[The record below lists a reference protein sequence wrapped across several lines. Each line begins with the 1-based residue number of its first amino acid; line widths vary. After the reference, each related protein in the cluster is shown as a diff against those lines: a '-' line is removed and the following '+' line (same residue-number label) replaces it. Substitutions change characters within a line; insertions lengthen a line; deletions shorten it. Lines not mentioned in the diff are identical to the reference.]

1 MRDGQA
7 HPAFGDSERKNL
19 TKYVGKRL
27 LQLIPI
33 LLGLTFL
40 VFTLLYIAPGD
51 PAQRKLTA
59 QGIAVSEQVLEQT
72 REEMGLNRPF
82 LVRYGDW
89 LLGVLRGDFGVSY
102 KDGMPVLPKLMR
114 CMGNT
119 LVLAVSSLLL
129 ALVVSVPLGVL
140 TAARQ
145 NRFLD
150 HLVRLLTFVG
160 NAMPNFLLSVLL
172 MYVLCI
178 KIDLFPVIARGTV
191 QGLALPTLALAIPMA
206 SRFVRQIRAEVL
218 EELGKPYVA
227 GALARGVAMR
237 TVLLRDVLRNTLSS
251 VLTIVGL
258 SIGTL
263 MGGSVVVETIFRWP
277 GVGKLVMDAITA
289 RDFPVIQGFVL
300 LMAIIYV
307 GINLLTDISYHAL
320 DPRVELE

>member
-1 MRDGQA
+1 M
-7 HPAFGDSERKNL
+7 

-72 REEMGLNRPF
+72 REDMGLNRPF

-89 LLGVLRGDFGVSY
+89 VLGVLRGDFGTSY

-114 CMGNT
+114 GMGNT
-119 LVLAVSSLLL
+119 LVLAVSSLVL
-129 ALVVSVPLGVL
+129 ALAVSVPLGVL
-140 TAARQ
+140 TAARHD
-145 NRFLD
+145 RFLD

-160 NAMPNFLLSVLL
+160 NALPNFLLSVLL
-172 MYVLCI
+172 MYAFCI
-178 KIDLFPVIARGTV
+178 KANLFPVIAEGTV
-191 QGLALPTLALAIPMA
+191 QGLALPALALAIPMA
-206 SRFVRQIRAEVL
+206 SRFIRQIRAEVL
-218 EELGKPYVA
+218 EEMGKPYVA
-227 GALARGVAMR
+227 GALARGVPLR
-237 TVLLRDVLRNTLSS
+237 TVLLRDVLRNTLGS

-258 SIGTL
+258 SAGTL

-277 GVGKLVMDAITA
+277 GAGKLVMDAITA
-289 RDFPVIQGFVL
+289 RDFPMIQGFVL

-307 GINLLTDISYHAL
+307 VINLLTDISYRAL

>member
-1 MRDGQA
+1 MT
-7 HPAFGDSERKNL
+7 N
-19 TKYVGKRL
+19 YVGKRL

-33 LLGLTFL
+33 LIGLTFL

-59 QGIAVSEQVLEQT
+59 QGVAVSKQVLEQT

-89 LLGVLRGDFGVSY
+89 LLGVLRGDFGASY

-114 CMGNT
+114 CMGKT
-119 LVLAVSSLLL
+119 LVLAAGSLLL

-140 TAARQ
+140 TAAR
-145 NRFLD
+145 RGGVID
-150 HLVRLLTFVG
+150 RLVRLLTFVG
-160 NAMPNFLLSVLL
+160 NAMPNFLVSVLL
-172 MYVLCI
+172 MYYLCI
-178 KIDLFPVIARGTV
+178 QVNLFPVIAKGTV
-191 QGLALPTLALAIPMA
+191 QGLFLPALALAIPMA
-206 SRFVRQIRAEVL
+206 SRFIRQIRAEVL

-237 TVLLRDVLRNTLSS
+237 TVLVHDVLRNALSG

-258 SIGTL
+258 SVGTL

-277 GVGKLVMDAITA
+277 GVSQLVMDAISA

-300 LMAIIYV
+300 LMAVIYV
-307 GINLLTDISYHAL
+307 VVNLLTDLSYRAL

>member
-1 MRDGQA
+1 MT
-7 HPAFGDSERKNL
+7 N
-19 TKYVGKRL
+19 YVGKRL

-33 LLGLTFL
+33 LIGLTFL

-59 QGIAVSEQVLEQT
+59 QGVAVSEEVLEQT

-89 LLGVLRGDFGVSY
+89 LLGVLRGDFGASY

-114 CMGNT
+114 CMGKT
-119 LVLAVSSLLL
+119 LVLAAGSLLL

-140 TAARQ
+140 TAAR
-145 NRFLD
+145 RGGVIDCLI
-150 HLVRLLTFVG
+150 RLLTFVG
-160 NAMPNFLLSVLL
+160 NAMPNFLVSVLL
-172 MYVLCI
+172 MYYLCI
-178 KIDLFPVIARGTV
+178 QVNLFPVIAKGTV
-191 QGLALPTLALAIPMA
+191 QGLFLPALALAIPMA
-206 SRFVRQIRAEVL
+206 SRFIRQIRAEVL

-237 TVLLRDVLRNTLSS
+237 TVLFHDVLRNALSG

-258 SIGTL
+258 SVGTL

-277 GVGKLVMDAITA
+277 GVGQLVMDAISA

-300 LMAIIYV
+300 LMAVIYV
-307 GINLLTDISYHAL
+307 VVNLLTDLSYRAL

>member
-1 MRDGQA
+1 MT
-7 HPAFGDSERKNL
+7 N
-19 TKYVGKRL
+19 YVGKRL

-33 LLGLTFL
+33 LIGLTFL

-59 QGIAVSEQVLEQT
+59 QGVAVSEQVLEQT

-89 LLGVLRGDFGVSY
+89 LLGVLRGDFGASY

-119 LVLAVSSLLL
+119 LVLAAGSLLL

-140 TAARQ
+140 TAAR
-145 NRFLD
+145 RGGVID
-150 HLVRLLTFVG
+150 RLVRLLTFVG
-160 NAMPNFLLSVLL
+160 NAMPNFLVSVLL
-172 MYVLCI
+172 MYYLCI
-178 KIDLFPVIARGTV
+178 QVNLFPVIAKGTV
-191 QGLALPTLALAIPMA
+191 QGLFLPALALAIPMA
-206 SRFVRQIRAEVL
+206 SRFIRQIRAEVL

-227 GALARGVAMR
+227 GALARGVSMR
-237 TVLLRDVLRNTLSS
+237 TVLVHDVLRNTLSG

-258 SIGTL
+258 SVGTL

-277 GVGKLVMDAITA
+277 GIGQLVMDAISA

-300 LMAIIYV
+300 LMAVIYV
-307 GINLLTDISYHAL
+307 VVNLLTDLSYRAL
-320 DPRVELE
+320 DPRVDLE

>member
-1 MRDGQA
+1 MT
-7 HPAFGDSERKNL
+7 N
-19 TKYVGKRL
+19 YVGKRL

-33 LLGLTFL
+33 LIGLTFL

-59 QGIAVSEQVLEQT
+59 QGVAVSKQVLEQT

-89 LLGVLRGDFGVSY
+89 LLGVLRGDFGASY

-114 CMGNT
+114 CMGKT
-119 LVLAVSSLLL
+119 LVLAAGSLLL

-140 TAARQ
+140 TAAR
-145 NRFLD
+145 RGGVID
-150 HLVRLLTFVG
+150 RLVRLLTFVG
-160 NAMPNFLLSVLL
+160 NAMPNFLVSVLL
-172 MYVLCI
+172 MYYLCI
-178 KIDLFPVIARGTV
+178 QVNLFPVIAKGTV
-191 QGLALPTLALAIPMA
+191 QGLFLPALALAIPMA
-206 SRFVRQIRAEVL
+206 SRFIRQIRAEVL

-237 TVLLRDVLRNTLSS
+237 TVLVHDVLRNTLSG

-258 SIGTL
+258 SVGTL
-263 MGGSVVVETIFRWP
+263 MGGSVVVDTIFRWP
-277 GVGKLVMDAITA
+277 GIGQLVMDAISA

-300 LMAIIYV
+300 LMAVIYV
-307 GINLLTDISYHAL
+307 VVNLLTDLSYRAL

>member
-1 MRDGQA
+1 MT
-7 HPAFGDSERKNL
+7 N
-19 TKYVGKRL
+19 YVGKRL

-33 LLGLTFL
+33 LIGLTFL

-59 QGIAVSEQVLEQT
+59 QGVAVSEQVLEQT

-89 LLGVLRGDFGVSY
+89 LLGVLRGDFGASY

-114 CMGNT
+114 CMGKT
-119 LVLAVSSLLL
+119 LVLAAGSLLL

-140 TAARQ
+140 TAAR
-145 NRFLD
+145 RGGVID
-150 HLVRLLTFVG
+150 RLVRLLTFVG
-160 NAMPNFLLSVLL
+160 NAMPNFLVSVLL
-172 MYVLCI
+172 MYYLCI
-178 KIDLFPVIARGTV
+178 QVNLFPVIAKGTV
-191 QGLALPTLALAIPMA
+191 QGLFLPALALAIPMA
-206 SRFVRQIRAEVL
+206 SRFIRQIRAEVL

-237 TVLLRDVLRNTLSS
+237 TVLVHDVLRNALSG

-258 SIGTL
+258 SVGTL

-277 GVGKLVMDAITA
+277 GVGQLVMDAISA

-300 LMAIIYV
+300 LMAVIYV
-307 GINLLTDISYHAL
+307 VVNLLTDLSYRAL

>member
-1 MRDGQA
+1 MT
-7 HPAFGDSERKNL
+7 N
-19 TKYVGKRL
+19 YVGKRL

-33 LLGLTFL
+33 LIGLTFL

-59 QGIAVSEQVLEQT
+59 QGVAVSKQVLEQT

-89 LLGVLRGDFGVSY
+89 LLGVLRGDFGASY

-114 CMGNT
+114 CMGKT
-119 LVLAVSSLLL
+119 LVLAAGSLLL
-129 ALVVSVPLGVL
+129 ALVVSVLLGVL
-140 TAARQ
+140 TAAR
-145 NRFLD
+145 RGGVID
-150 HLVRLLTFVG
+150 RLVRLLTFVG
-160 NAMPNFLLSVLL
+160 NAMPNFLVSVLL
-172 MYVLCI
+172 MYYLCI
-178 KIDLFPVIARGTV
+178 QVNLFPVIAKGTV
-191 QGLALPTLALAIPMA
+191 QGLFLPALALAIPMA
-206 SRFVRQIRAEVL
+206 SRFIRQIRAEVL

-237 TVLLRDVLRNTLSS
+237 TVLVHDVLRNTLSG

-258 SIGTL
+258 SVGTL

-277 GVGKLVMDAITA
+277 GIGQLVMDAISA

-300 LMAIIYV
+300 LMAVIYV
-307 GINLLTDISYHAL
+307 VVNLLTDLSYRAL

>member
-1 MRDGQA
+1 MT
-7 HPAFGDSERKNL
+7 N
-19 TKYVGKRL
+19 YVGKRL

-33 LLGLTFL
+33 LIGLTFL

-59 QGIAVSEQVLEQT
+59 QGVAVSEQVLEQT

-89 LLGVLRGDFGVSY
+89 LLGVLRGDFGASY

-119 LVLAVSSLLL
+119 LVLAAGSLLL

-140 TAARQ
+140 TAAR
-145 NRFLD
+145 RGGVID
-150 HLVRLLTFVG
+150 RLVRLLTFVG
-160 NAMPNFLLSVLL
+160 NAMPNFLVSVLL
-172 MYVLCI
+172 MYYLCI
-178 KIDLFPVIARGTV
+178 QVNLFPVIAKGTV
-191 QGLALPTLALAIPMA
+191 QGLFLPALALAIPMA
-206 SRFVRQIRAEVL
+206 SRFIRQIRAEVL

-237 TVLLRDVLRNTLSS
+237 TVLVHDVLRNALSG

-258 SIGTL
+258 SVGTL

-277 GVGKLVMDAITA
+277 GVGQLVMDAISA

-300 LMAIIYV
+300 LMAVIYV
-307 GINLLTDISYHAL
+307 VVNLLTDLSYRVL

>member
-1 MRDGQA
+1 MT
-7 HPAFGDSERKNL
+7 N
-19 TKYVGKRL
+19 YVGKRL

-33 LLGLTFL
+33 LIGLTFL

-59 QGIAVSEQVLEQT
+59 QGVAVSEQVLEQT

-89 LLGVLRGDFGVSY
+89 LLGVLRGDFGASY

-119 LVLAVSSLLL
+119 LVLAAGSLLL

-140 TAARQ
+140 TAAR
-145 NRFLD
+145 RGGVID
-150 HLVRLLTFVG
+150 RLVRLLTFVG
-160 NAMPNFLLSVLL
+160 NAMPNFLVSVLL
-172 MYVLCI
+172 MYYLCI
-178 KIDLFPVIARGTV
+178 QVNLFPVIAKGTV
-191 QGLALPTLALAIPMA
+191 QGLFLPALALAIPMA
-206 SRFVRQIRAEVL
+206 SRFIRQIRAEVL

-237 TVLLRDVLRNTLSS
+237 TVLVQDVLRNTLSG

-258 SIGTL
+258 SVGTL

-277 GVGKLVMDAITA
+277 GVGQLVMDAISA

-300 LMAIIYV
+300 LMAVIYV
-307 GINLLTDISYHAL
+307 VVNLLTDLSYRAL

>member
-1 MRDGQA
+1 MT
-7 HPAFGDSERKNL
+7 N
-19 TKYVGKRL
+19 YVGKRL

-33 LLGLTFL
+33 LIGLTFL

-59 QGIAVSEQVLEQT
+59 QGVAVSEQVLEQT

-89 LLGVLRGDFGVSY
+89 LLGVLRGDFGASY

-119 LVLAVSSLLL
+119 LVLAAGSLLL

-140 TAARQ
+140 TAAR
-145 NRFLD
+145 RGGVID
-150 HLVRLLTFVG
+150 RLVRLLTFVG
-160 NAMPNFLLSVLL
+160 NAMPNFLVSVLL
-172 MYVLCI
+172 MYYLCI
-178 KIDLFPVIARGTV
+178 QVNLFPVIAKGTV
-191 QGLALPTLALAIPMA
+191 QGLFLPALALAIPMA
-206 SRFVRQIRAEVL
+206 SRFIRQIRAEVL

-227 GALARGVAMR
+227 GALTRGVAMR
-237 TVLLRDVLRNTLSS
+237 TVLVHDVLRNTLSG

-258 SIGTL
+258 SVGTL

-277 GVGKLVMDAITA
+277 GIGQLVMDAISA

-300 LMAIIYV
+300 LMAVIYV
-307 GINLLTDISYHAL
+307 VVNLLTDLSYRVL

>member
-1 MRDGQA
+1 M
-7 HPAFGDSERKNL
+7 
-19 TKYVGKRL
+19 TKYAGKRL
-27 LQLIPI
+27 LQLIPL

-89 LLGVLRGDFGVSY
+89 LLGVLQGDFGTSY

-114 CMGNT
+114 GMGNT
-119 LVLAVSSLLL
+119 LTLAVSSLLL
-129 ALVVSVPLGVL
+129 ALAVSVPLGVL
-140 TAARQ
+140 TAAR
-145 NRFLD
+145 RGRAID

-172 MYVLCI
+172 MYFLCI
-178 KIDLFPVIARGTV
+178 RVNLFPVIAAGTA
-191 QGLALPTLALAIPMA
+191 QGLFLPTLALAIPMS
-206 SRFVRQIRAEVL
+206 SRFIRQIRAEVL

-237 TVLLRDVLRNTLSS
+237 TVLVHDVLRNTLSG

-258 SIGTL
+258 SVGTL

-300 LMAIIYV
+300 LMAVIYV
-307 GINLLTDISYHAL
+307 VINLLTDLSYHAL
-320 DPRVELE
+320 DPRVELK

>member
-1 MRDGQA
+1 MT
-7 HPAFGDSERKNL
+7 N
-19 TKYVGKRL
+19 YVGKRL

-33 LLGLTFL
+33 LIGLTFL

-59 QGIAVSEQVLEQT
+59 QGVAVSEQVLEQT

-89 LLGVLRGDFGVSY
+89 LLGVLRGDFGASY

-119 LVLAVSSLLL
+119 LVLAAGSLLL

-140 TAARQ
+140 TAAR
-145 NRFLD
+145 RGGVID
-150 HLVRLLTFVG
+150 RLVRLLTFVG
-160 NAMPNFLLSVLL
+160 NAMPNFLVSVLL
-172 MYVLCI
+172 MYYLCI
-178 KIDLFPVIARGTV
+178 QVNLFPVIAKGTV
-191 QGLALPTLALAIPMA
+191 QGLFLPALALAIPMA
-206 SRFVRQIRAEVL
+206 SRFIRQIRAEVL

-227 GALARGVAMR
+227 GALTRGVAMR
-237 TVLLRDVLRNTLSS
+237 TVLVHDVLRNTLSG

-258 SIGTL
+258 SVGTL

-277 GVGKLVMDAITA
+277 GIGQLVMDAISA

-300 LMAIIYV
+300 LMAVIYV
-307 GINLLTDISYHAL
+307 VVNLLTDLSYRAL

>member
-1 MRDGQA
+1 M
-7 HPAFGDSERKNL
+7 
-19 TKYVGKRL
+19 GKRL

-33 LLGLTFL
+33 LIGLTFL

-59 QGIAVSEQVLEQT
+59 QGVAVSEQVLEQT

-89 LLGVLRGDFGVSY
+89 LLGVLRGDFGASY

-114 CMGNT
+114 CMGKT
-119 LVLAVSSLLL
+119 LVLAAGSLLL

-140 TAARQ
+140 TAARSGGVID
-145 NRFLD
+145 R
-150 HLVRLLTFVG
+150 LVRLLTFVG
-160 NAMPNFLLSVLL
+160 NAMPNFLVSVLL
-172 MYVLCI
+172 MYYLCI
-178 KIDLFPVIARGTV
+178 QVNLFPVIAKGTV
-191 QGLALPTLALAIPMA
+191 QGLFLPALALAIPMA
-206 SRFVRQIRAEVL
+206 SRFIRQIRAEVL

-237 TVLLRDVLRNTLSS
+237 TVLVHDVLRNALSG

-258 SIGTL
+258 SVGTL

-277 GVGKLVMDAITA
+277 GVGQLVMDAISA

-300 LMAIIYV
+300 LMAVIYV
-307 GINLLTDISYHAL
+307 VVNLLTDLSYRAL

>member
-1 MRDGQA
+1 MT
-7 HPAFGDSERKNL
+7 N
-19 TKYVGKRL
+19 YVGKRL

-33 LLGLTFL
+33 LIGLTFL

-59 QGIAVSEQVLEQT
+59 QGVAVSEQVLEQT

-89 LLGVLRGDFGVSY
+89 LLGVLRGDFGASY

-119 LVLAVSSLLL
+119 LVLAAGSLLL

-140 TAARQ
+140 TAARSGGVID
-145 NRFLD
+145 R
-150 HLVRLLTFVG
+150 LVRLLTFVG
-160 NAMPNFLLSVLL
+160 NAMPNFLVSVLL
-172 MYVLCI
+172 MYYLCI
-178 KIDLFPVIARGTV
+178 QVNLFPVIAKGTV
-191 QGLALPTLALAIPMA
+191 QGLFLPALALAIPMA
-206 SRFVRQIRAEVL
+206 SRFIRQIRAEVL

-237 TVLLRDVLRNTLSS
+237 TVLVHDVLRNTLSG

-258 SIGTL
+258 SVGTL

-277 GVGKLVMDAITA
+277 GIGQLVMDAISA

-300 LMAIIYV
+300 LMAVIYV
-307 GINLLTDISYHAL
+307 VVNLLTDLSYRAL

>member
-1 MRDGQA
+1 MT
-7 HPAFGDSERKNL
+7 N
-19 TKYVGKRL
+19 YVGKRL

-33 LLGLTFL
+33 LIGLTFL

-59 QGIAVSEQVLEQT
+59 QGVAVSEQVLEQT

-89 LLGVLRGDFGVSY
+89 LLGVLRGDFGASY
-102 KDGMPVLPKLMR
+102 KDGMPVMPKLMR

-119 LVLAVSSLLL
+119 LVLAAGSLLL

-140 TAARQ
+140 TAAR
-145 NRFLD
+145 RGGVID
-150 HLVRLLTFVG
+150 RLVRLLTFVG
-160 NAMPNFLLSVLL
+160 NAMPNFLVSVLL
-172 MYVLCI
+172 MYYLCI
-178 KIDLFPVIARGTV
+178 QVNLFPVIAKGTV
-191 QGLALPTLALAIPMA
+191 QGLFLPALALAIPMA
-206 SRFVRQIRAEVL
+206 SRFIRQIRAEVL

-237 TVLLRDVLRNTLSS
+237 TVLVHDVLRNTLSG

-258 SIGTL
+258 SVGTL

-277 GVGKLVMDAITA
+277 GIGQLVMDAISA

-300 LMAIIYV
+300 LMAVIYV
-307 GINLLTDISYHAL
+307 VVNLLTDLSYRAL

>member
-1 MRDGQA
+1 MT
-7 HPAFGDSERKNL
+7 N
-19 TKYVGKRL
+19 YVGKRL

-33 LLGLTFL
+33 LIGLTFL

-59 QGIAVSEQVLEQT
+59 QGVAVSKQVLEQT

-89 LLGVLRGDFGVSY
+89 LLGVLRGDFGASY

-114 CMGNT
+114 CMGKT
-119 LVLAVSSLLL
+119 LVLAAGSLLL

-140 TAARQ
+140 TAAR
-145 NRFLD
+145 RGGVID
-150 HLVRLLTFVG
+150 RLVRLLTFVG
-160 NAMPNFLLSVLL
+160 NAMPNFLVSVLL
-172 MYVLCI
+172 MYYLCI
-178 KIDLFPVIARGTV
+178 QVNLFPVIAKGTV
-191 QGLALPTLALAIPMA
+191 QGLFLPALALAIPMA
-206 SRFVRQIRAEVL
+206 SRFIRQIRAEVL

-237 TVLLRDVLRNTLSS
+237 TVLVHDVLRNTLSG

-258 SIGTL
+258 SVGTL

-277 GVGKLVMDAITA
+277 GIGQLVMDAISA

-300 LMAIIYV
+300 LMAVIYV
-307 GINLLTDISYHAL
+307 VVNLLTDLSYRAL

>member
-1 MRDGQA
+1 M
-7 HPAFGDSERKNL
+7 

-33 LLGLTFL
+33 ILGLTFL

-59 QGIAVSEQVLEQT
+59 QGVAVSEQVLEQT

-82 LVRYGDW
+82 LVRYGEW
-89 LLGVLRGDFGVSY
+89 LLGVLRGDFGASY

-119 LVLAVSSLLL
+119 LVLAASSLLL
-129 ALVVSVPLGVL
+129 ALAVSVPLGVL

-145 NRFLD
+145 DRFLD

-172 MYVLCI
+172 MYYLCI
-178 KIDLFPVIARGTV
+178 KADLFPVIAKGTV
-191 QGLALPTLALAIPMA
+191 QGLFLPTLALAIPMA
-206 SRFVRQIRAEVL
+206 SRFIRQIRAEVL

-237 TVLLRDVLRNTLSS
+237 TVLWHDVLRNTLSS
-251 VLTIVGL
+251 VFTIVGL
-258 SIGTL
+258 SVGTL

-277 GVGKLVMDAITA
+277 GVGKLVMDSITA

-300 LMAIIYV
+300 LMAVIYV
-307 GINLLTDISYHAL
+307 VINLLTDISYHAL

>member
-1 MRDGQA
+1 MT
-7 HPAFGDSERKNL
+7 N
-19 TKYVGKRL
+19 YVGKRL

-33 LLGLTFL
+33 LIGLTFL

-59 QGIAVSEQVLEQT
+59 QGVAVSEQVLEQT

-89 LLGVLRGDFGVSY
+89 LLGVLRGDFGASY

-114 CMGNT
+114 CMGKT
-119 LVLAVSSLLL
+119 LVLAAGSLLL

-140 TAARQ
+140 TAAR
-145 NRFLD
+145 RGGVIDRLI
-150 HLVRLLTFVG
+150 RLLTFVG
-160 NAMPNFLLSVLL
+160 NAMPNFLVSVLL
-172 MYVLCI
+172 MYYLCI
-178 KIDLFPVIARGTV
+178 QVNLFPVIAKGTV
-191 QGLALPTLALAIPMA
+191 QGLFLPALALAIPMA
-206 SRFVRQIRAEVL
+206 SRFIRQIRAEVL

-237 TVLLRDVLRNTLSS
+237 TVLVHDVLRNTLSG

-258 SIGTL
+258 SVGTL

-277 GVGKLVMDAITA
+277 GVGQLVMDAISA

-300 LMAIIYV
+300 LMAVIYV
-307 GINLLTDISYHAL
+307 VVNLLTDLSYRAL

>member
-1 MRDGQA
+1 MT
-7 HPAFGDSERKNL
+7 N
-19 TKYVGKRL
+19 YVGKRL

-33 LLGLTFL
+33 LIGLTFL

-59 QGIAVSEQVLEQT
+59 QGVAVSEQVLEQT

-89 LLGVLRGDFGVSY
+89 LLGVLRGDFGASY

-119 LVLAVSSLLL
+119 LVLAAGSLLL

-140 TAARQ
+140 TAAR
-145 NRFLD
+145 RGGVID
-150 HLVRLLTFVG
+150 RLVRLLTFVG
-160 NAMPNFLLSVLL
+160 NAMPNFLVSVLL
-172 MYVLCI
+172 MYYLCI
-178 KIDLFPVIARGTV
+178 QVNLFPVIAKGTV
-191 QGLALPTLALAIPMA
+191 QGLFLPALALAIPMA
-206 SRFVRQIRAEVL
+206 SRFIRQIRAEVL

-227 GALARGVAMR
+227 GALARGVSMR
-237 TVLLRDVLRNTLSS
+237 TALVHDVLRNTLSG

-258 SIGTL
+258 SVGTL

-277 GVGKLVMDAITA
+277 GVGQLVMDAISA

-300 LMAIIYV
+300 LMAVIYV
-307 GINLLTDISYHAL
+307 VVNLLTDLSYRAL

>member
-1 MRDGQA
+1 MT
-7 HPAFGDSERKNL
+7 N
-19 TKYVGKRL
+19 YVGKRL

-33 LLGLTFL
+33 LIGLTFL

-59 QGIAVSEQVLEQT
+59 QGVAVSEQVLEQT

-89 LLGVLRGDFGVSY
+89 LLGVLRGDFGASY

-119 LVLAVSSLLL
+119 LVLAAGSLLL

-140 TAARQ
+140 TAAR
-145 NRFLD
+145 RGGVID
-150 HLVRLLTFVG
+150 RLVRLLTFVG
-160 NAMPNFLLSVLL
+160 NAMPNFLVSVLL
-172 MYVLCI
+172 MYYLCI
-178 KIDLFPVIARGTV
+178 QVNLFPVIAKGTV
-191 QGLALPTLALAIPMA
+191 QGLFLPALALAIPMA
-206 SRFVRQIRAEVL
+206 SRFIRQIRAEVL

-237 TVLLRDVLRNTLSS
+237 TVLVHDVLRNTLSG

-258 SIGTL
+258 SVGTL

-277 GVGKLVMDAITA
+277 GVGQLVMDAISA

-300 LMAIIYV
+300 LMAVIYV
-307 GINLLTDISYHAL
+307 VVNLLTDLSYRAL

>member
-1 MRDGQA
+1 M
-7 HPAFGDSERKNL
+7 
-19 TKYVGKRL
+19 GKRL

-33 LLGLTFL
+33 LIGLTFL

-59 QGIAVSEQVLEQT
+59 QGVAVSEQVLEQT

-89 LLGVLRGDFGVSY
+89 LLGVLRGDFGASY

-119 LVLAVSSLLL
+119 LVLAAGSLLL

-140 TAARQ
+140 TAAR
-145 NRFLD
+145 RGGVID
-150 HLVRLLTFVG
+150 RLVRLLTFVG
-160 NAMPNFLLSVLL
+160 NAMPNFLVSVLL
-172 MYVLCI
+172 MYYLCI
-178 KIDLFPVIARGTV
+178 QVNLFPVIAKGTV
-191 QGLALPTLALAIPMA
+191 QGLFLPALALAIPMA
-206 SRFVRQIRAEVL
+206 SRFIRQIRAEVL

-237 TVLLRDVLRNTLSS
+237 TVLVHDVLRNTLSG

-258 SIGTL
+258 SVGTL

-277 GVGKLVMDAITA
+277 GVGQLVMDAISA

-300 LMAIIYV
+300 LMAVIYV
-307 GINLLTDISYHAL
+307 VVNLLTDLSYRVL

>member
-1 MRDGQA
+1 MT
-7 HPAFGDSERKNL
+7 N
-19 TKYVGKRL
+19 YVGKRL

-33 LLGLTFL
+33 LIGLTFL

-59 QGIAVSEQVLEQT
+59 QGVAVSEQVLEQT

-89 LLGVLRGDFGVSY
+89 LLGVLRGDFGASY

-119 LVLAVSSLLL
+119 LVLAAGSLLL

-140 TAARQ
+140 TAAR
-145 NRFLD
+145 RGGVID
-150 HLVRLLTFVG
+150 RLVRLLTFVG
-160 NAMPNFLLSVLL
+160 NAMPNFLVSVLL
-172 MYVLCI
+172 MYYLCI
-178 KIDLFPVIARGTV
+178 QVNLFPVIAKGTV
-191 QGLALPTLALAIPMA
+191 QGLFLPALALAIPMA
-206 SRFVRQIRAEVL
+206 SRFIRQIRAEVL

-227 GALARGVAMR
+227 GALARGVSMR
-237 TVLLRDVLRNTLSS
+237 TVLVQDVLRNTLSG

-258 SIGTL
+258 SVGTL

-277 GVGKLVMDAITA
+277 GVGQLVMDAISA

-300 LMAIIYV
+300 LMAVIYV
-307 GINLLTDISYHAL
+307 VVNLLTDLSYRAL

>member
-1 MRDGQA
+1 M
-7 HPAFGDSERKNL
+7 

-33 LLGLTFL
+33 ILGLTFL

-82 LVRYGDW
+82 LVRYGEW
-89 LLGVLRGDFGVSY
+89 LLGVLRGDFGTSY

-119 LVLAVSSLLL
+119 LVLAASSLVL

-140 TAARQ
+140 TAARHD
-145 NRFLD
+145 RFLD
-150 HLVRLLTFVG
+150 HIVRLLTFVG

-178 KIDLFPVIARGTV
+178 KADLFPVIAKGTV
-191 QGLALPTLALAIPMA
+191 QGLFLPTLALAIPMA
-206 SRFVRQIRAEVL
+206 SRFIRQIRAEVL

-237 TVLLRDVLRNTLSS
+237 TVLWHDVLRNTLSS
-251 VLTIVGL
+251 VFTIVGL
-258 SIGTL
+258 SVGTL
-263 MGGSVVVETIFRWP
+263 MGGSVVVETIFRWS
-277 GVGKLVMDAITA
+277 GVGKLVMDSITA
-289 RDFPVIQGFVL
+289 RDFPMIQGFVL
-300 LMAIIYV
+300 LMAVIYV
-307 GINLLTDISYHAL
+307 VINLLTDISYHAL

>member
-1 MRDGQA
+1 MT
-7 HPAFGDSERKNL
+7 N
-19 TKYVGKRL
+19 YVGKRL

-33 LLGLTFL
+33 LIGLTFL

-59 QGIAVSEQVLEQT
+59 QGVAVSEQVLEQT

-89 LLGVLRGDFGVSY
+89 LLGVLRGDFGASY

-114 CMGNT
+114 CMGKT
-119 LVLAVSSLLL
+119 LVLAAGSLLL

-140 TAARQ
+140 TAAR
-145 NRFLD
+145 RGGVID
-150 HLVRLLTFVG
+150 RLVRLLTFVG
-160 NAMPNFLLSVLL
+160 NAMPNFLVSVLL
-172 MYVLCI
+172 MYYLCI
-178 KIDLFPVIARGTV
+178 QVNLFPVIAKGTV
-191 QGLALPTLALAIPMA
+191 QGLFLPALALAIPMA
-206 SRFVRQIRAEVL
+206 SRFIRQIRAEVL

-237 TVLLRDVLRNTLSS
+237 TVLVHDVLRNTLSG

-258 SIGTL
+258 SVGTL

-277 GVGKLVMDAITA
+277 GIGQLVMDAISA

-300 LMAIIYV
+300 LMAVIYV
-307 GINLLTDISYHAL
+307 VVNLLTDLSYRAL

>member
-1 MRDGQA
+1 MT
-7 HPAFGDSERKNL
+7 N
-19 TKYVGKRL
+19 YVGKRL

-33 LLGLTFL
+33 LIGLTFL

-59 QGIAVSEQVLEQT
+59 QGVAVSEQVLEQT

-89 LLGVLRGDFGVSY
+89 LLGVLRGDFGASY

-119 LVLAVSSLLL
+119 LVLAAGSLLL

-140 TAARQ
+140 TAAR
-145 NRFLD
+145 RGGVID
-150 HLVRLLTFVG
+150 RLVRLLTFVG
-160 NAMPNFLLSVLL
+160 NAMPNFLVSVLL
-172 MYVLCI
+172 MYYLCI
-178 KIDLFPVIARGTV
+178 QVNLFPVIAKGTV
-191 QGLALPTLALAIPMA
+191 QGLFLPALALAIPMA
-206 SRFVRQIRAEVL
+206 SRFIRQIRAEVL

-227 GALARGVAMR
+227 GALARGVSMR
-237 TVLLRDVLRNTLSS
+237 TVLVHDVLRNTLSG

-258 SIGTL
+258 SVGTL

-277 GVGKLVMDAITA
+277 GIGQLVMDAISA

-300 LMAIIYV
+300 LMAVIYV
-307 GINLLTDISYHAL
+307 VVNLLTDLSYRAL

>member
-1 MRDGQA
+1 MT
-7 HPAFGDSERKNL
+7 N
-19 TKYVGKRL
+19 YVGKRL

-33 LLGLTFL
+33 LIGLTFL

-59 QGIAVSEQVLEQT
+59 QGVAVSEQVLEQT

-89 LLGVLRGDFGVSY
+89 LLGVLRGDFGASY

-119 LVLAVSSLLL
+119 LVLAAGSLLL

-140 TAARQ
+140 TAAR
-145 NRFLD
+145 RGGVID
-150 HLVRLLTFVG
+150 RLVRLLTFVG
-160 NAMPNFLLSVLL
+160 NAMPNFLVSVLL
-172 MYVLCI
+172 MYYLCI
-178 KIDLFPVIARGTV
+178 QVNLFPVIAKGTV
-191 QGLALPTLALAIPMA
+191 QGLFLPALALAIPMA
-206 SRFVRQIRAEVL
+206 SRFIRQIRAEVL

-237 TVLLRDVLRNTLSS
+237 TVLVQDVLRNTLSG

-258 SIGTL
+258 SVGTL
-263 MGGSVVVETIFRWP
+263 MGGSVAVETIFRWP
-277 GVGKLVMDAITA
+277 GIGQLVMDAISA

-300 LMAIIYV
+300 LMAVIYV
-307 GINLLTDISYHAL
+307 VVNLLTDLSYRAL

>member
-1 MRDGQA
+1 MT
-7 HPAFGDSERKNL
+7 N
-19 TKYVGKRL
+19 YVGKRL

-33 LLGLTFL
+33 LIGLTFL

-59 QGIAVSEQVLEQT
+59 QGVAVSEQVLEQT

-89 LLGVLRGDFGVSY
+89 LLGVLRGDFGASY

-119 LVLAVSSLLL
+119 LVLAAGSLLL

-140 TAARQ
+140 TAAR
-145 NRFLD
+145 RGGVID
-150 HLVRLLTFVG
+150 RLVRLLTFVG
-160 NAMPNFLLSVLL
+160 NAMPNFLVSVLL
-172 MYVLCI
+172 MYYLCI
-178 KIDLFPVIARGTV
+178 QVNLFPVIAKGTV
-191 QGLALPTLALAIPMA
+191 QGLFLPALALAIPMA
-206 SRFVRQIRAEVL
+206 SRFIRQIRAEVL

-237 TVLLRDVLRNTLSS
+237 TVLVHDVLRNTLSG

-258 SIGTL
+258 SVGTL
-263 MGGSVVVETIFRWP
+263 MGGSVAVETIFRWP
-277 GVGKLVMDAITA
+277 GIGQLVMDAISA

-300 LMAIIYV
+300 LMAVIYV
-307 GINLLTDISYHAL
+307 VVNLLTDLSYRAL

>member
-1 MRDGQA
+1 M
-7 HPAFGDSERKNL
+7 
-19 TKYVGKRL
+19 GKRL

-33 LLGLTFL
+33 LIGLTFL

-59 QGIAVSEQVLEQT
+59 QGVAVSEQVLEQT

-89 LLGVLRGDFGVSY
+89 LLGVLRGDFGASY

-119 LVLAVSSLLL
+119 LVLAAGSLLL

-140 TAARQ
+140 TAAR
-145 NRFLD
+145 RGGVID
-150 HLVRLLTFVG
+150 RLVRLLTFVG
-160 NAMPNFLLSVLL
+160 NAMPNFLVSVLL
-172 MYVLCI
+172 MYYLCI
-178 KIDLFPVIARGTV
+178 QVNLFPVIAKGTV
-191 QGLALPTLALAIPMA
+191 QGLFLPALALAIPMA
-206 SRFVRQIRAEVL
+206 SRFIRQIRAEVL

-237 TVLLRDVLRNTLSS
+237 TVLVQDVLRNTLSG

-258 SIGTL
+258 SVGTL

-277 GVGKLVMDAITA
+277 GVGQLVMDAISA

-300 LMAIIYV
+300 LMAVIYV
-307 GINLLTDISYHAL
+307 VVNLLTDLSYRAL

>member
-1 MRDGQA
+1 MT
-7 HPAFGDSERKNL
+7 N
-19 TKYVGKRL
+19 YVGKRL

-33 LLGLTFL
+33 LIGLTFL

-59 QGIAVSEQVLEQT
+59 QGVAVSEQVLEQT

-89 LLGVLRGDFGVSY
+89 LLGVLRGDFGASY

-119 LVLAVSSLLL
+119 LVLAAGSLLL

-140 TAARQ
+140 TAAR
-145 NRFLD
+145 RGGVID
-150 HLVRLLTFVG
+150 RLVRLLTFVG
-160 NAMPNFLLSVLL
+160 NAMPNFLVSVLL
-172 MYVLCI
+172 MYYLCI
-178 KIDLFPVIARGTV
+178 QVNLFPVIAKGTV
-191 QGLALPTLALAIPMA
+191 QGLFLPALALAIPMA
-206 SRFVRQIRAEVL
+206 SRFIRQIRAEVL

-237 TVLLRDVLRNTLSS
+237 TVLVHDVLRNTLSG

-258 SIGTL
+258 SVGTL

-277 GVGKLVMDAITA
+277 GIGQLVMDAISA

-300 LMAIIYV
+300 LMAVIYV
-307 GINLLTDISYHAL
+307 VVNLLTDLSYRVL

>member
-1 MRDGQA
+1 MT
-7 HPAFGDSERKNL
+7 N
-19 TKYVGKRL
+19 YVGKRL

-33 LLGLTFL
+33 LIGLTFL

-59 QGIAVSEQVLEQT
+59 QGVAVSEQVLEQT

-89 LLGVLRGDFGVSY
+89 LLGVLRGDFGASY

-114 CMGNT
+114 CMGKT
-119 LVLAVSSLLL
+119 LVLAAGSLLL

-140 TAARQ
+140 TAAR
-145 NRFLD
+145 RGGVID
-150 HLVRLLTFVG
+150 RLVRLLTFVG
-160 NAMPNFLLSVLL
+160 NAMPNFLVSVLL
-172 MYVLCI
+172 MYYICI
-178 KIDLFPVIARGTV
+178 QVNLFPVIAKGTV
-191 QGLALPTLALAIPMA
+191 QGLFLPALALAIPMA
-206 SRFVRQIRAEVL
+206 SRFIRQIRAEVL

-237 TVLLRDVLRNTLSS
+237 TVLVHDVLRNALSG

-258 SIGTL
+258 SVGTL

-277 GVGKLVMDAITA
+277 GIGQLVMDAISA

-300 LMAIIYV
+300 LMAVIYV
-307 GINLLTDISYHAL
+307 VVNLLTDLSYRAL

>member
-1 MRDGQA
+1 MT
-7 HPAFGDSERKNL
+7 N
-19 TKYVGKRL
+19 YVGKRL

-33 LLGLTFL
+33 LIGLTFL

-59 QGIAVSEQVLEQT
+59 QGVAVSEQVLEQT

-89 LLGVLRGDFGVSY
+89 LLGVLRGDFGASY

-119 LVLAVSSLLL
+119 LVLAAGSLLL

-140 TAARQ
+140 TAAR
-145 NRFLD
+145 RGGVID
-150 HLVRLLTFVG
+150 RLVRLLTFVG
-160 NAMPNFLLSVLL
+160 NAMPNFLVSVLL
-172 MYVLCI
+172 MYYLCI
-178 KIDLFPVIARGTV
+178 QVNLFPVIAKGTV
-191 QGLALPTLALAIPMA
+191 QGLFLPALALAIPMA
-206 SRFVRQIRAEVL
+206 SRFIRQIRAEVL

-237 TVLLRDVLRNTLSS
+237 TVLVHDVLRNTLSG

-258 SIGTL
+258 SVGTL

-277 GVGKLVMDAITA
+277 GVGQLVMDAISA

-300 LMAIIYV
+300 LMAVIYV
-307 GINLLTDISYHAL
+307 VVNLLTDLSYRVL